1 MPSSIVLNGT
11 TGIANATW
19 TTATRP
25 ASPVAGQSG
34 YNTTIG
40 AMETYTGS
48 TWSTSDLPAPSTAG
62 NVLTSN
68 GTSWTSQTPATPNVS
83 GGATITSSAVDITLT
98 SSSNRVQNISM
109 TANSKAV
116 ILPDATTLS
125 AGGPTFLILNNGVIS
140 FVVKNNSGA
149 VLQTVAPNSS
159 ILLSLASTSTSDGRW
174 DLSTGGELGIGQYT
188 NAVTISSNA
197 ASDTGAYGIN
207 YTTGYNQQT
216 AYMNPTMTVIGL
228 TSTTALFVYT
238 RTNGNVY
245 AVVITNSSGTLS
257 VGTEVLVYT
266 GTTTPPSMVA
276 ATVLSSTAAFV
287 YICRSG
293 TTNFTYPL
301 VIAGT
306 TITVGTAS
314 AAWGL
319 TGGSNL
325 CAQVAMDSTTA
336 LISQY
341 GQAGTASYYVRTMI
355 HNGTSAPTVG
365 TGTVLTGTTNMTEN
379 GMCKLTSTT
388 AFYAYD
394 ETLNAR
400 VITIS
405 GSSAPTLG
413 TNVTI
418 PAPFSTT
425 WRYGMSCFAYSPTEV
440 VVVSGLGT
448 GYGYAVYTVSGTT
461 LTLLVSAT
469 SNMNG
474 AGKVVYYDA
483 NNIFMQGSF
492 DDYWYKLKYINNGTA
507 NATIAVSNSVKQ
519 LSSTYYTKS
528 AIGQFDITSL
538 DGTNFLAVSSY
549 ASTYYPYAYLVKSI

>member
-1 MPSSIVLNGT
+1 MSSISIAGNTSGSVTLSAPDVAGT
-11 TGIANATW
+11 TTITLPSTSGTMAT
-19 TTATRP
+19 TTAL
-25 ASPVAGQSG
+25 G
-34 YNTTIG
+34 
-40 AMETYTGS
+40 
-48 TWSTSDLPAPSTAG
+48 
-62 NVLTSN
+62 
-68 GTSWTSQTPATPNVS
+68 

-98 SSSNRVQNISM
+98 SSSNRVQNVSM
-109 TANSKAV
+109 TAASKAV
-116 ILPDATTLS
+116 ILPNATTLT

-159 ILLSLASTSTSDGRW
+159 VLLSLASTSTSDGRW

-197 ASDTGAYGIN
+197 VSEIYGFN
-207 YTTGYNQQT
+207 YTNGYNQQT
-216 AYMNPTMTVIGL
+216 ASTAANPTITLIGL

-266 GTTTPPSMVA
+266 GTTTAPSMVA

-319 TGGSNL
+319 TGGGYL

-394 ETLNAR
+394 ETQNAR

-418 PAPFSTT
+418 PAPFYTT

-440 VVVSGLGT
+440 VVVSGLGAS
-448 GYGYAVYTVSGTT
+448 YGYAVYTVSGTT
-461 LTLLVSAT
+461 LTLLVSTT
-469 SNMNG
+469 SSG
-474 AGKVVYYDA
+474 IGGKVVYYDA
-483 NNIFMQGSF
+483 NTIFLNGTA
-492 DDYWYKLKYINNGTA
+492 DNTWNRLKYINNGTA
-507 NATIAVSNSVKQ
+507 NAVISVLNTATQ

-528 AIGQFDITSL
+528 AVAQYDITNL
-538 DGTNFLAVSSY
+538 DGTNFLAVSVYSG
-549 ASTYYPYAYLVKSI
+549 TLYPYAYLVKPL